1 MSEYFTFIF
10 IYIYFVKDLSR
21 GFNYIYNSTFVD
33 FTFQL
38 ILRFGKMFSRRGK
51 SFLLEDRFHQ
61 ASGHEFIFFNYGR
74 FMTGVAQLFVDWF
87 LSYGFEL
94 SKQPRRKKPD
104 FWLENKE
111 AKIPDSTIA
120 NKF

>member
-1 MSEYFTFIF
+1 MKPIRHNWRISLQERRWKIQTRRKFMSEYFTFIF

-74 FMTGVAQLFVDWF
+74 FMTGVAQLFVD
-87 LSYGFEL
+87 
-94 SKQPRRKKPD
+94 
-104 FWLENKE
+104 
-111 AKIPDSTIA
+111 
-120 NKF
+120 